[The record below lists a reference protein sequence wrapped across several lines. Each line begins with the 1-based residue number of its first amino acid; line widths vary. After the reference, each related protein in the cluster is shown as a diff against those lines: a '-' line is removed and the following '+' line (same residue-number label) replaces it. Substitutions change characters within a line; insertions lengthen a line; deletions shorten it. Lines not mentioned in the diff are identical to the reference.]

1 MSTTMRRPSDR
12 PKIGHGSSA
21 KYRVRSIIL
30 TPAMIVVWILG
41 LMLAFNIDAWSQHW
55 FHAKLLLVILL
66 SAYQGWLGAY
76 GKKLARGERPL
87 PTGRCA

>member
-1 MSTTMRRPSDR
+1 MVLQREF
-12 PKIGHGSSA
+12 
-21 KYRVRSIIL
+21 RVRSIIL
-30 TPAMIVVWILG
+30 TLVMICRLDSR

-76 GKKLARGERPL
+76 GKKVARGEWRWP
-87 PTGRCA
+87 CA